1 MTQNGPIAHSVT
13 GIEDTLDELAEGRDP
28 KKIVADGYNQI
39 ADGHLAWARR
49 TRTEERA
56 RYASVLLDRLSPG
69 ARVLE
74 LGCGA
79 GIPTTR
85 QLAARF
91 SVTGVDISHEQL
103 ARAWQNVPG
112 ASFVLA
118 DMTEI
123 RFAPGSFDAV
133 AAFYALIHVP
143 RGEQPGL
150 LHRIARWLS
159 PGGLL
164 AVTMGA
170 RATEAEFEPDWLGA
184 PMYWSSYDSDTN
196 RRLVEKAGLCIISAR
211 EETAEEF
218 GQPVTFLWIVA
229 EKPVCPQKTPRGN

>member
-1 MTQNGPIAHSVT
+1 MARNGSIMHSVT
-13 GIEDTLDELAEGRDP
+13 GIGDTLDELAAGRDP

-39 ADGHLAWARR
+39 AEQHLAWARR

-85 QLAARF
+85 QLAACF
-91 SVTGVDISHEQL
+91 SVTGVDISQEQL
-103 ARAWQNVPG
+103 VRAQQNVPG
-112 ASFVLA
+112 ASFILA
-118 DMTEI
+118 DMAEI
-123 RFAPGSFDAV
+123 GFPPGSFDAV
-133 AAFYALIHVP
+133 AVFYALIHVP

-170 RATEAEFEPDWLGA
+170 RATKADFEPDWLGA
-184 PMYWSSYDSDTN
+184 PMYWSSYDSETN
-196 RRLVEKAGLCIISAR
+196 RSLVEKAGLGFVSAR

-229 EKPVCPQKTPRGN
+229 QKPA